1 MSSCVSVDEP
11 ARPLPEERGT
21 NGAILRDMAHALLAA
36 WLDDAYSMEQG
47 LTSILQ
53 AHADD
58 LDRALP
64 GSASALREHISET
77 QQHADRVKRC
87 LQILNETPSQLKS
100 TVSGL
105 IGAVEGR
112 ATRAFRDELV
122 KNTLMDLAS
131 EQFEIGCYRALIAA
145 ARQLGYPE
153 IAQLCEQ
160 NLRDEER
167 MVRWLEQQIPMLVGH
182 TLTTTATRG

>member
-1 MSSCVSVDEP
+1 
-11 ARPLPEERGT
+11 
-21 NGAILRDMAHALLAA
+21 MAHAQLAA

-47 LTSILQ
+47 LVAILQ

-64 GSASALREHISET
+64 GSAGPIREHISET
-77 QQHADRVKRC
+77 RQHAERVKQC

-100 TVSGL
+100 TFSGL
-105 IGAVEGR
+105 MGSIEGR

-131 EQFEIGCYRALIAA
+131 EHFEIGCYRALVAA

-153 IAQLCEQ
+153 IAELCER

-167 MVRWLEQQIPMLVGH
+167 MAQWLEQQVPVLVGH
-182 TLTTTATRG
+182 TLTATPSQR